1 MIGLKTRELLFSK
14 GRGVREGLSNRVICE
29 HRPE

>member
-1 MIGLKTRELLFSK
+1 MTGLKTRELLFNK
-14 GRGVREGLSNRVICE
+14 RRGVREGLSNRVISE